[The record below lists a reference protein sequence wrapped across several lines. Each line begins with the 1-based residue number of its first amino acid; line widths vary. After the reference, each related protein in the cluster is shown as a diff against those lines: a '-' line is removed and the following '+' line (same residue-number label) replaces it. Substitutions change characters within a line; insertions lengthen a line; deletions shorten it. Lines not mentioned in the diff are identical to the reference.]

1 MSLGAYDSQITADFH
16 ASAGHGRLGVCM
28 TVRRLLVTVLLV
40 LVAVGAPAP
49 APALA
54 AGAEEAP
61 DAVIYTRTGC
71 PYCEEA
77 ARFLERAAAARPD
90 FRYAERNIAEDGG
103 ALEAFFAEVDR
114 RGIVRPGVPLIV
126 VGDDYLLGWQLP
138 EGAERLSAMLGWPP
152 DDWRTWASAQ
162 RPGLPAWLSLER
174 LGLPVF
180 TIALGLLDGFNPC
193 AMWVLMFLLS
203 MLVHVKSRPRMF
215 LIAGIFVAVSGLVY
229 FAFMVAWLNLSLAFR
244 WSDGLRI
251 AIALLGIGAASF
263 HLKDAFAGFRGPSL
277 SISEGHKAGIG
288 ARVRGV
294 ITARNL
300 PLAIGAVTVL
310 AVLVNFYELLCTA
323 GLPAIYT
330 QVLARQEISGAPF
343 YGYLA
348 LYNLA
353 YVFDDALM
361 VFAATWA
368 LSSKRLSPG
377 AGRWLK
383 ALSGAVLLGLSA
395 VLLLRPEWL
404 SFQ

>member
-1 MSLGAYDSQITADFH
+1 MAAYDSQIAGDFH
-16 ASAGHGRLGVCM
+16 EKTDAATPNPFM
-28 TVRRLLVTVLLV
+28 KTIRLLFALCLLWA
-40 LVAVGAPAP
+40 LPGPGMATDGVAG
-49 APALA
+49 
-54 AGAEEAP
+54 P
-61 DAVIYTRTGC
+61 DAVVYTRTGC
-71 PYCEEA
+71 PYCAEA
-77 ARFLERAAAARPD
+77 AEFLARAATARQD
-90 FRYAERNIAEDGG
+90 FRYEVRNIAEDAD
-103 ALEAFFAEVDR
+103 ALDAFFAEIDR
-114 RGIVRPGVPLIV
+114 HGIERPGVPLIV
-126 VGDDYLLGWQLP
+126 VGDEYLLGWQLP
-138 EGAERLSAMLGWPP
+138 EGADRLSALMGWPP
-152 DDWRTWASAQ
+152 DDWRSWGRDGT
-162 RPGLPAWLSLER
+162 GEVLPDWLSLDR
-174 LGLPVF
+174 LGLPAF
-180 TIALGLLDGFNPC
+180 TVALGLLDGFNPC

-203 MLVHVKSRPRMF
+203 MLVHVKSRARMF

-251 AIALLGIGAASF
+251 TIALLGIGAAGF
-263 HLKDAFAGFRGPSL
+263 HLKDALAGFRGPSL
-277 SISEGHKAGIG
+277 SISEGRKAGIG
-288 ARVRGV
+288 ERVRGV

-300 PLAIGAVTVL
+300 PVAIGAVIVL

-353 YVFDDALM
+353 YIFDDALM

-368 LSSKRLSPG
+368 LSSKRLSLG

-383 ALSGAVLLGLSA
+383 ALSGAALLALSA